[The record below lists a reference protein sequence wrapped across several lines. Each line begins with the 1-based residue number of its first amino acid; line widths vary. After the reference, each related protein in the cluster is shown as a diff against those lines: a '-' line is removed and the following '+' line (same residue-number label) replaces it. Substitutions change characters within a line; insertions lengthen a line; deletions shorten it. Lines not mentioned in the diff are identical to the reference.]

1 VKDNVSTG
9 PTNLKVASLDKTYQG
24 RKVVEGVDL
33 EVSSGEVVGLLGPN
47 GAGKTTTFYLIV
59 GLTTPNEGIVTLNG
73 EEITRLPMYL
83 RAQKG
88 ISYLPQEPSVFR
100 RLSVEDNLY
109 AIAETLDIS
118 QRERERIVSEL
129 MDEFGIISLRW
140 QPAFALSGGERRR
153 LEIARSLITNPSFI
167 LLDEPFA
174 GIDPLAVQEIQK
186 LVRHLR
192 DRNIGILITDHNVRE
207 TLKITDRA
215 YIIRDG
221 KIFRS
226 GTPSELSS
234 DPEVRKVYLGKHF
247 RLD

>member
-1 VKDNVSTG
+1 MKKNVQAG
-9 PTNLKVASLDKTYQG
+9 GTNLKVVSLKKTYQG
-24 RKVVEGVDL
+24 RKVVEKVNL
-33 EVSSGEVVGLLGPN
+33 EVFSGEVVGLLGPN

-59 GLTTPNEGIVTLNG
+59 GLTAPNEGIVTLNG
-73 EEITRLPMYL
+73 EEITHLPMYL

-109 AIAETLDIS
+109 AIAETLDVS
-118 QRERERIVSEL
+118 QEERERIVSEL
-129 MDEFGIISLRW
+129 MDEFGIISLRR

-153 LEIARSLITNPSFI
+153 LEIARSLITEPSFI

-192 DRNIGILITDHNVRE
+192 DKNIGILITDHNVRE
-207 TLKITDRA
+207 TLDICDKA
-215 YIIRDG
+215 YIVGEGRIVAEGNAETVLSNQVVRD
-221 KIFRS
+221 I
-226 GTPSELSS
+226 
-234 DPEVRKVYLGKHF
+234 YLGDKF
-247 RLD
+247 TL

>member
-1 VKDNVSTG
+1 M
-9 PTNLKVASLDKTYQG
+9 
-24 RKVVEGVDL
+24 
-33 EVSSGEVVGLLGPN
+33 
-47 GAGKTTTFYLIV
+47 